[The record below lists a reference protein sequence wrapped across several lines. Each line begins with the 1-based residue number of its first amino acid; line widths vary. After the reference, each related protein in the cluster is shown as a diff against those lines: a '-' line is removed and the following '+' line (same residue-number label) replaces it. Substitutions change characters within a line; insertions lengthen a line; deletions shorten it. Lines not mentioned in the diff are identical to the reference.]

1 MFARKQAFCTMKL
14 IVTCEHGGNDI
25 PKPFKKYFK
34 DAASVLNSHRGYDLG
49 ALDIFKSLEPLADY
63 ALYSDTSRLLIELNR
78 SLHHPK
84 LFSEFTKGI
93 PKQEKES
100 IIQSHYL
107 VYRNQVENTI
117 KNWIDNGEAVLHLSM
132 HSFTPILNKVERHCD
147 VGLLYDS
154 KKQSEKTFATNF
166 KEELKAQNPN
176 LNVRFNYP
184 YLGKAD
190 GFTTYLRKQFPSNY
204 LGIEVE
210 VNQKYAQHNQMHFEI
225 KEVII
230 LALKN
235 TLTT

>member
-1 MFARKQAFCTMKL
+1 MKL

-34 DAASVLNSHRGYDLG
+34 DSVSVLNSHRGYDLG
-49 ALDIFKSLEPLADY
+49 ALDIFKSLGPLADY
-63 ALYSDTSRLLIELNR
+63 ALYSETSRLLIELNR

-84 LFSEFTKGI
+84 LFSEFTKDI
-93 PKQEKES
+93 PKQEKVS

-117 KNWIDNGEAVLHLSM
+117 KNWIDNGEAVMHLSM
-132 HSFTPILNKVERHCD
+132 HSFTPILNKVERQCD

-154 KKQSEKTFATNF
+154 KKQSEKIFATNF
-166 KEELKAQNPN
+166 KVELKAQNPN
-176 LNVRFNYP
+176 LNIRFNYP

-190 GFTTYLRKQFPSNY
+190 GFTTYLRKQFPLNY